1 MELPPTEVKQ
11 MIFLNSLSQ
20 LPILCIEGQD
30 AD

>member
-11 MIFLNSLSQ
+11 MIFLNSLIQ
-20 LPILCIEGQD
+20 LPILCIVGKD